1 MPSQHTNMPGCCRLY
16 KNAILRR
23 SKYAYTLPGYCSDR
37 YTFAGLDEE
46 VPKAPQNASYLHR
59 FSKNLQ
65 LHVDEAD
72 EVSSGLI
79 GGFRHLLD
87 ISEDRVITESCCI

>member
-1 MPSQHTNMPGCCRLY
+1 MPDCCRLY

-59 FSKNLQ
+59 LSKNLQ
-65 LHVDEAD
+65 LHVDSAR
-72 EVSSGLI
+72 VTSV
-79 GGFRHLLD
+79 RHNETHQTQYTYMRLTKSALA
-87 ISEDRVITESCCI
+87 